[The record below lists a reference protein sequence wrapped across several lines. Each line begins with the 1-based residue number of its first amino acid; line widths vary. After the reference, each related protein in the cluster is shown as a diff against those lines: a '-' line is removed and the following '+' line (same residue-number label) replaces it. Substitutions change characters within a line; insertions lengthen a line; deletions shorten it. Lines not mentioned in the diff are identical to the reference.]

1 MSLLHKEGK
10 RSPIDACYFFCD
22 HSSTFLSLTSLSL
35 FSFLFPFQ
43 FFVFLALVYVPLPLM
58 VIFPI
63 YIESSLHDFS
73 LLPLLLTSH
82 FCLLWTPLR
91 SAHYPSGGSA
101 STTSGHAQCFLSL
114 PIPIPQKI
122 LIHSLLPY
130 IFLYPL
136 LGKTLGL
143 SLPISLAC
151 IKWPQPVYYL
161 FWAKMPSQQSN
172 SQKRSWLDTRNR
184 PFPPSTKPH
193 PP

>member
-10 RSPIDACYFFCD
+10 RFPIDACYFFYD
-22 HSSTFLSLTSLSL
+22 HSSTFLSRTSLSF

-43 FFVFLALVYVPLPLM
+43 FSVFLALVAVPLPFM
-58 VIFPI
+58 VIVPI

-73 LLPLLLTSH
+73 LLPLLLTNH
-82 FCLLWTPLR
+82 FFLLWTPLR
-91 SAHYPSGGSA
+91 SAHYPSGRSA
-101 STTSGHAQCFLSL
+101 SITSRHAQCFLSL

-122 LIHSLLPY
+122 LINSLLPY

-151 IKWPQPVYYL
+151 IKWSQPVYYL
-161 FWAKMPSQQSN
+161 FWDKIPS
-172 SQKRSWLDTRNR
+172 
-184 PFPPSTKPH
+184 
-193 PP
+193 